1 MSLTELDAGLW
12 RWTAIHPDAEDDP
25 APGSPADW
33 PAEVG
38 SVAYATGDTLVLI
51 DPLVPD
57 ELWPK
62 LDGLANERR
71 VVTVTTLG
79 FHRRSRDEVGSATA
93 LRRRA
98 PDGSS
103 RAT

>member
-1 MSLTELDAGLW
+1 MPLIELDAGLW

-33 PAEVG
+33 PADVG
-38 SVAYATGDTLVLI
+38 SVAYAAGDTLVLI

-62 LDGLANERR
+62 LDELA
-71 VVTVTTLG
+71 
-79 FHRRSRDEVGSATA
+79 RDRTS
-93 LRRRA
+93 
-98 PDGSS
+98 
-103 RAT
+103 